1 MAIVFWEGHLLLFV
15 RYMVIIF
22 QSIKRLYLAQLATC
36 TKVKE
41 SDSPPSLWSQRILMC
56 RCSGRMAEGPRK
68 ELRGS
73 ERGRYSSPCVLSPG
87 SLWSISVERKH
98 SYTLHQSLPV
108 SSRLNLPWP
117 SAVPFFFS
125 AVTPLQ
131 QWSAFCPRSC
141 QREASVLFCMELQYV
156 QMLQA
161 QNPERQLYSGDRNPQ
176 TQCVPQTTQ
185 RCVNI
190 KPSKAQ
196 HIHLLSILL
205 FWTTT
210 LTKYREAAPKKKK
223 KISALSCNFSKKVKS
238 VIYSRSCCS
247 KPYAVPYRYYT
258 SYCVY

>member
-22 QSIKRLYLAQLATC
+22 QSIKRLYLAQLAAC

-73 ERGRYSSPCVLSPG
+73 ERGRYSFPCVLSPG
-87 SLWSISVERKH
+87 SLWSISIERKH

-117 SAVPFFFS
+117 SAVPLCFWS

-131 QWSAFCPRSC
+131 QWSAFCPGSS

-161 QNPERQLYSGDRNPQ
+161 QNPEQSKNVSC
-176 TQCVPQTTQ
+176 TQGTEIHKNSVYHKLHRDAYILSHQKLSTFICSQFCCFEQHPWP
-185 RCVNI
+185 NI
-190 KPSKAQ
+190 KRQQ
-196 HIHLLSILL
+196 H
-205 FWTTT
+205 
-210 LTKYREAAPKKKK
+210 RKK
-223 KISALSCNFSKKVKS
+223 
-238 VIYSRSCCS
+238 
-247 KPYAVPYRYYT
+247 
-258 SYCVY
+258 

>member
-22 QSIKRLYLAQLATC
+22 QSIKRLYLAQLAAC

-117 SAVPFFFS
+117 SAVPFVCSGVLFAPDLVRERPLCSFVWSYSMCRCCKHKTQNKARMS
-125 AVTPLQ
+125 AVLRGQKSTNTM
-131 QWSAFCPRSC
+131 C
-141 QREASVLFCMELQYV
+141 
-156 QMLQA
+156 
-161 QNPERQLYSGDRNPQ
+161 
-176 TQCVPQTTQ
+176 TTNYTEM
-185 RCVNI
+185 R
-190 KPSKAQ
+190 
-196 HIHLLSILL
+196 
-205 FWTTT
+205 
-210 LTKYREAAPKKKK
+210 
-223 KISALSCNFSKKVKS
+223 
-238 VIYSRSCCS
+238 
-247 KPYAVPYRYYT
+247 RY
-258 SYCVY
+258 